1 MLTRFLTRSVAMVAL
16 VAAIALSVPVAARAQ
31 TVLSST
37 TLSAAITD
45 STARVFNVA
54 SLTGITAPGNGSTL
68 VYLLIDR
75 ELVYVTGTNTASLSV
90 SGVRGAAS
98 TRAATHIS
106 GAPVWVV
113 PPQAIFAFLPSGQ
126 CTRSNLLYV
135 PYVVGGAPGLG
146 SEVGM
151 LFDCLGVTTAGQWVQ
166 TNGSGSLPVLGSTV
180 VSANTIAP
188 TGTYF
193 KTSGTTVIKTITL
206 PAGAAAGFSIIVEAT
221 GIDTWDAT
229 GNILTAGTFTAA
241 GHTVMFT
248 WNGAKWVP
256 DKVA

>member
-1 MLTRFLTRSVAMVAL
+1 MTRFFSSRSRAAAAL
-16 VAAIALSVPVAARAQ
+16 VAALALFSAVPAYAQ
-31 TVLSST
+31 TVLNST
-37 TLSAAITD
+37 TLAAAIT
-45 STARVFNVA
+45 TADQRTV
-54 SLTGITAPGNGSTL
+54 SLTSATGVTAPGNGSTL
-68 VYLLIDR
+68 VYLLVDR
-75 ELVYVTGTNTASLSV
+75 ELMQVTGITSTVATV
-90 SGVRGAAS
+90 VRGASA
-98 TRAATHIS
+98 TRATTHIS
-106 GAPVWVV
+106 GAALWVA
-113 PPQAIFAFLPSGQ
+113 PPQAIYAQIPSGQ
-126 CTRSNLLYV
+126 CTRTNLLYV

-146 SEVGM
+146 AETGM

-166 TNGSGSLPVLGSTV
+166 TNGNGIAVFGSTV

-206 PAGAAAGFSIIVEAT
+206 PAGAAAGFSITVEAT
-221 GIDTWDAT
+221 GVDTWDAT